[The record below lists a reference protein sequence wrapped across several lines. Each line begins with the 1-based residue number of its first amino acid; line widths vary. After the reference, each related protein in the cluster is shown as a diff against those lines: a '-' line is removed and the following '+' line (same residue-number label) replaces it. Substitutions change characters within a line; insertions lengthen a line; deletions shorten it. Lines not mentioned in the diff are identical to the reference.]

1 MLERF
6 LSTLDAARAVRCL
19 EKLNGDDISRW
30 ALTGGFA
37 IEIHHVMSGREAGV
51 RSLNDI
57 DFIVDSFEH
66 VPEGLAHDFLFRHVH
81 PFDPPGKTLVQAID
95 PETRVRVDVFRAYG
109 GTLRRAIHLDLPSG
123 RLLLISLED
132 LVARTARL
140 ALDLAGGVPTPAKH
154 AVDFLRLLELVEP
167 SEVETAWQDQRKP
180 FHPTTFKEAADLLQE
195 IIPLRRDLLIKL
207 DYSRD
212 VTAVCE
218 RCVPTGA
225 FRLADPSVMLSLLG
239 YC

>member
-6 LSTLDAARAVRCL
+6 LSTPDAGRARRCL
-19 EKLNGDDISRW
+19 EKLRGHDIFQW

-37 IEIHHVMSGREAGV
+37 VETHHLMSGRKAGV

-57 DFIVDSFEH
+57 DFIVDSFDH
-66 VPEGLAHDFLFRHVH
+66 IPESLADDFLFQHVH
-81 PFDPPGKTLVQAID
+81 PFDPPGKTLVQAIEPD
-95 PETRVRVDVFRAYG
+95 TSVRIDVFHACG
-109 GTLRRAIHLDLPSG
+109 ETMRRAVHLDLYSG
-123 RLLLISLED
+123 RFRLISLED

-167 SEVETAWQDQRKP
+167 SEVEIAWQDQRKSY
-180 FHPTTFKEAADLLQE
+180 HPTTFKEAADLLQE
-195 IIPLRRDLLIKL
+195 IIPFRPDLLIRP
-207 DYSRD
+207 DYSKD

-225 FRLADPSVMLSLLG
+225 FRLADPNVMLSLLG